1 MGAILTSATI
11 WLALSLY
18 AASQLWRR
26 HSPARRK
33 GIGVWPL
40 GLGLASYA
48 AHVAIAFEVH
58 YNWSQAVAYAET
70 ARQAKAMFGWAFGG
84 GLYIN
89 YLFGLFWLSE
99 VYWWAKKPERYLNR
113 AVWLE
118 WASRSVFLFMVVNG
132 AVIFVNTQQRWLGIA
147 LVLVIVTTW
156 WPTKN
161 RLP

>member
-26 HSPARRK
+26 YSPARRTS
-33 GIGVWPL
+33 IGVWLL
-40 GLGLASYA
+40 GLGLTSYA
-48 AHVAIAFEVH
+48 AHIATAFEVH

-70 ARQAKAMFGWAFGG
+70 ARQAKAVFGWAFGG

-89 YLFGLFWLSE
+89 FLFGLFWLSE
-99 VYWWAKKPERYLNR
+99 VCWWSKIPQGYLKR

-118 WASRSVFLFMVVNG
+118 WTSRSFFLLMVVNG
-132 AVIFVNTQQRWLGIA
+132 AVIFVNTPQRWFGIV
-147 LVLVIVTTW
+147 LVLIIVATW
-156 WPTKN
+156 WPTRN
-161 RLP
+161 LLS